1 MGLGTYIIRRLLLVI
16 PTVLGVC
23 LLIFAVVQMLP
34 VDRRAML
41 FIEDVKQLGTK
52 QQIIEEYGLNRPVYE
67 QFAIW
72 IKQLLQGN
80 LGWSEVASEPVLPAL
95 LKRVPAT
102 AEIVMFCSPVI
113 VLVGIF
119 LGTLSAVHRD
129 KPIDHASRTLS
140 VMGSSLPS
148 FWIGIVLLSI
158 FYGGFG
164 WFPPNRYG
172 NDVMFYITAPDTPWR
187 AYTGLMTI
195 DSLLN
200 GQLWIFVDTIRHLV
214 LPVIVLTMIQTSL
227 IVRVMRSS
235 MLESLGKGYITAA
248 MAKGLTQKEVV
259 NKHAR
264 RNALIPVV
272 TISGLLIAGM
282 LTGLIITET
291 VFNFPGIGSFAA
303 NAAIRL
309 DIAAVL
315 GYALLSAI
323 VFVVANLIV
332 DIMYAYIDPRIRL
345 G

>member
-1 MGLGTYIIRRLLLVI
+1 MGLRTYVIRRLLLLL

-23 LLIFAVVQMLP
+23 ILIFAVVQLLP
-34 VDRRAML
+34 AERRAML
-41 FIEDVKQLGTK
+41 FIQDVKELGMIPVVIK
-52 QQIIEEYGLNRPVYE
+52 EYGLDRPVYE
-67 QFAIW
+67 QFATW
-72 IKQLLQGN
+72 MGQVLQGN
-80 LGWSEVASEPVLPAL
+80 FGWSETAFGPVLPAIL
-95 LKRVPAT
+95 ARLPAT
-102 AEIVMFCSPVI
+102 TEIVIFCSPI
-113 VLVGIF
+113 ILLVGIV
-119 LGTLSAVHRD
+119 LGTISAVHRD
-129 KPIDHASRTLS
+129 KPIDHATRTLS
-140 VMGSSLPS
+140 IMGTSLPS

-158 FYGGFG
+158 FYGGLR
-164 WFPPNRYG
+164 WFEPFRYG
-172 NDVMFYITAPDTPWR
+172 RDVGIFITAPDSPWQW
-187 AYTGLMTI
+187 YTGLVTV
-195 DSLLN
+195 DALLN
-200 GQLWIFVDTIRHLV
+200 GQLWIFVDALRHLV
-214 LPVIVLTMIQTSL
+214 LPVVVLTLIQTAL

-303 NAAIRL
+303 NAAMKL

-332 DIMYAYIDPRIRL
+332 DVMYAYIDPRIRL